1 MGFIG
6 EQPSPPD
13 LSVGFR
19 VDSLLGGGDFTFG
32 MHGLRFRPCESR
44 EAWGSIFDKLF
55 CNF

>member
-55 CNF
+55 CIF